1 MSTLETIV
9 APSMVSADT
18 NSRESQLMRQMQEIE
33 SQANTDTV
41 FDTRVERKKI
51 EPFYSVPTPPSQP
64 LMTLA
69 FVVGCL
75 AIVSLV
81 LSR

>member
-1 MSTLETIV
+1 MSTLETVV
-9 APSMVSADT
+9 APSMVSADS
-18 NSRESQLMRQMQEIE
+18 NSRESQLMRQMQQIE
-33 SQANTDTV
+33 AQANTDTV

-64 LMTLA
+64 LVTLA